1 MACLDVP
8 IQTILGTECIG
19 DSLPK
24 IMGNFNILG
33 DAACDLITKVN
44 TLSTSGGTIIT
55 GLSSTI
61 DARLVALSAAVDQD
75 IASLSATV
83 DAKFIPKPASAS
95 AQQVLTYDGSTTT
108 WVASA
113 APGGGSLT
121 LGTPQTAT
129 GQTSI
134 TFTGIPST
142 ARRISVLFH
151 GVTNNATVIFIRI
164 GNGSVLTSGYTSI
177 CSYGGGAGNT
187 SSSGFNM
194 NSSSGSNVNN
204 AYSGAVM
211 IYCVSGFNYAANS
224 AFCGYIS
231 EVMNGYIT
239 TSNYIDR
246 VNISSSS
253 AFNSGTINIS
263 YE

>member
-1 MACLDVP
+1 MA
-8 IQTILGTECIG
+8 T
-19 DSLPK
+19 SLTLQ
-24 IMGNFNILG
+24 N
-33 DAACDLITKVN
+33 DASLAQGYVKVN
-44 TLSTSGGTIIT
+44 GTTSATFTTT
-55 GLSSTI
+55 GLSTPQATI
-61 DARLVALSAAVDQD
+61 GSITGILKATSGVVSQAVAGTDYLTPGSAG
-75 IASLSATV
+75 T
-83 DAKFIPKPASAS
+83 
-95 AQQVLTYDGSTTT
+95 LTF
-108 WVASA
+108 
-113 APGGGSLT
+113 
-121 LGTPQTAT
+121 GTPQTAT

-194 NSSSGSNVNN
+194 NSSGGSNVNN